1 MWYKHQLNRTI
12 SVLLFFVICTCLQA
26 QDISVSDFYYDEKDL
41 TANKAATIV
50 EDQNGD
56 KCALIRVQT
65 TQKGFHFDVG
75 SLGVQKVEDQ
85 HPGEIW
91 VYVPQGVRHITRV
104 RDKDCVKN

>member
-1 MWYKHQLNRTI
+1 MH
-12 SVLLFFVICTCLQA
+12 LLAGSRHFRIGFLLRR
-26 QDISVSDFYYDEKDL
+26 KDL

-91 VYVPQGVRHITRV
+91 VYVPQGVRHIKYFTTNSELCLITISR
-104 RDKDCVKN
+104 